1 MKILIA
7 GGTGLV
13 GRAALRELVA
23 RGDHT
28 VRVLVRRAQDL
39 PGAEA
44 VVFDYDDPA
53 SYDRLLQ
60 AAPPDV
66 VLCAL
71 GTTLRAAGSPEAFRR
86 VDLDYPARLM
96 GAVARHAP
104 QAVFGLVSSV
114 GADRPSGLY
123 LVVKAQAEAA
133 LAATGLR
140 HVILR
145 PSLLLGA
152 RSESRPGESIAQALS
167 PAYLALA
174 RCFPRSR
181 RLWRYAP
188 IPADQVGRRLVG
200 ACLDTPPAKTGR
212 ILEGL
217 ELKA

>member
-1 MKILIA
+1 MDVWVVGA
-7 GGTGLV
+7 TGLV
-13 GRAALRELVA
+13 GSAALRELA
-23 RGDHT
+23 TRGGHR
-28 VRVLVRRAQDL
+28 VRALVRRPKDL

-44 VVFDYDDPA
+44 VVFDFEDPA
-53 SYDRLLQ
+53 AYGPLLQ
-60 AAPPDV
+60 SQPPGV

-71 GTTLRAAGSPEAFRR
+71 GTTLRAAGSAEAFRR
-86 VDLDYPARLM
+86 VDLDYPTQLM

-114 GADRPSGLY
+114 GADQPRGLY
-123 LVVKAQAEAA
+123 LVVKAQVEAA
-133 LAATGLR
+133 LRATGLR

-152 RSESRPGESIAQALS
+152 RTESRPGESLAQALS

-181 RLWRYAP
+181 SLWRYAP
-188 IPADQVGRRLVG
+188 IPAEEVGRKLVR
-200 ACLDTPPAKTGR
+200 ACLDEPPARGGR

-217 ELKA
+217 DLRS